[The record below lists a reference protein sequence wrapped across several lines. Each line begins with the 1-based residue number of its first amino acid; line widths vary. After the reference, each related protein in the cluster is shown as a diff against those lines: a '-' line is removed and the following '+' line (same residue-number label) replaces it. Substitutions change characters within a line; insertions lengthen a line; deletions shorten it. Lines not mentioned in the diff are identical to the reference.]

1 MLAAVAIAALVAP
14 LGGCSRGAPAAPAAS
29 DIGGPF
35 QLTAENGARVDQS
48 LLKGK
53 WSAVYFGYTFCPDT
67 CPATLAALAGAQA
80 DLGDKAK
87 DFQVVFISVDP
98 ARDTPRQMSS
108 YLSSPSF
115 PRGTIG
121 LTGSAADI
129 KAVAAR
135 YRVYYARQGTGTNYS
150 VDHTSVIY
158 LMDPQGR
165 FVAPV
170 PEGPAPAMAKQI
182 ETAMAA
188 G

>member
-1 MLAAVAIAALVAP
+1 MAILLVAGP
-14 LGGCSRGAPAAPAAS
+14 LAGCGPQAPAAS

-35 QLTAENGARVDQS
+35 QLTTESGARVDQR

-53 WSAVYFGYTFCPDT
+53 WSVVYFGYTFCPDT

-80 DLGDKAK
+80 DLGVKAR
-87 DFQVVFISVDP
+87 DFQVVFISIDP
-98 ARDTPRQMSS
+98 ARDTPRQLAA

-115 PRGTIG
+115 PKGTIG
-121 LTGSAADI
+121 LTGSPANI

-135 YRVYYARQGTGTNYS
+135 YHVYYARQGTGPDYS
-150 VDHTSVIY
+150 LDHTSVIY

-170 PEGPAPAMAKQI
+170 AEGPPAAMAKQVL
-182 ETAMAA
+182 TAMAA